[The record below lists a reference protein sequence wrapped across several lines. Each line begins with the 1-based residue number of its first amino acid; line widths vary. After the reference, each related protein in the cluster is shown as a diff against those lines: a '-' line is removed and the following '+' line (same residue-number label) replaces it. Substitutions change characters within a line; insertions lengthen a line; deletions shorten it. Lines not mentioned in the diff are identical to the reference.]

1 MDFMNRG
8 KVSKVYTN
16 LFVNLKKIDGVQT
29 FVLAG
34 RDGYMLGEYQDDDHE
49 ALSFMSA
56 TILKTV
62 ENAGRKL
69 EMENPEQIVVD
80 FKNKK
85 LITVNAG
92 TKAIIAVIARP
103 DAYLDPII
111 NELEKTASR
120 IQAIL

>member
-1 MDFMNRG
+1 MEKG
-8 KVSKVYTN
+8 SKLYAD
-16 LFVNLKKIDGVQT
+16 LFKNLKKIDGVQT
-29 FVLAG
+29 FVLAD
-34 RDGYMLGEYQDDDHE
+34 RDGYMLGEYQDDVNE

-62 ENAGRKL
+62 ENARRKL
-69 EMENPEQIVVD
+69 EMENPEHVVVD

-92 TKAIIAVIARP
+92 TKAIIMVIARP
-103 DAYLDPII
+103 DVHLDTII

>member
-1 MDFMNRG
+1 MNKG
-8 KVSKVYTN
+8 KVFKLYAN
-16 LFVNLKKIDGVQT
+16 LFANLEKIDGVQT
-29 FVLAG
+29 FVLAD
-34 RDGYMLGEYQDDDHE
+34 RDGYVLGEYQDDHE
-49 ALSFMSA
+49 DLSFMSA
-56 TILKTV
+56 TILKTI

-69 EMENPEQIVVD
+69 KLENPEHMVVD

-103 DAYLDPII
+103 DAHLDPII
-111 NELEKTASR
+111 NELVKTASR

>member
-1 MDFMNRG
+1 MNRG
-8 KVSKVYTN
+8 EVSRVYAN

-29 FVLAG
+29 FVLAD

-49 ALSFMSA
+49 TLSFMSA

-62 ENAGRKL
+62 QNAGRKL
-69 EMENPEQIVVD
+69 EMENLEHMVVN

-92 TKAIIAVIARP
+92 TKAVIVVIARP
-103 DAYLDPII
+103 DAHLEPII
-111 NELEKTASR
+111 NELGKTSSR

>member
-1 MDFMNRG
+1 MNNG
-8 KVSKVYTN
+8 KVSKIYDY
-16 LFVNLKKIDGVQT
+16 LFANLKQIDGVQT
-29 FVLAG
+29 FVLAD

-69 EMENPEQIVVD
+69 EMENPEHMVVD

-92 TKAIIAVIARP
+92 TKAMIAVIARP
-103 DAYLDPII
+103 DAHVDLII
-111 NELEKTASR
+111 NELEKTTSR

>member
-1 MDFMNRG
+1 MNRG
-8 KVSKVYTN
+8 KVSRVYAN
-16 LFVNLKKIDGVQT
+16 LFANLKKIDGVRT
-29 FVLAG
+29 FVLAD
-34 RDGYMLGEYQDDDHE
+34 RDGYMLGEYQDDHE

-56 TILKTV
+56 TILKTI

-69 EMENPEQIVVD
+69 EMENPEHMVVD

-103 DAYLDPII
+103 DSNLDPII